1 MVVASGAAGST
12 QNTSMINL
20 VLCSMMADG
29 FKTMAD
35 RIEAGE
41 QPAAVA
47 QSLLKEN
54 FKAVFNGNGYAPDW
68 PDKAQGMGIWR
79 IDSGVDAINKLG
91 DKKNLELFESL
102 GVFSRVECT
111 ARRDILFEQYLG
123 TVDMEVNCMMS
134 MIKKNVIPACK
145 KAGAQNHQP
154 MRLFLC
160 LAADLI

>member
-1 MVVASGAAGST
+1 MVASGAAGST

-79 IDSGVDAINKLG
+79 IDSGVDAINEFTS
-91 DKKNLELFESL
+91 DKNIELFGNV
-102 GVFSRVECT
+102 GVFT
-111 ARRDILFEQYLG
+111 
-123 TVDMEVNCMMS
+123 
-134 MIKKNVIPACK
+134 
-145 KAGAQNHQP
+145 
-154 MRLFLC
+154 
-160 LAADLI
+160 

>member
-41 QPAAVA
+41 AAAAVA

-145 KAGAQNHQP
+145 KAGAQTHRP
-154 MRLFLC
+154 KLRLFQ
-160 LAADLI
+160 LA